1 MKTVKYTNPLNALRK
16 GFTLVEVLIVA
27 IIISIL
33 ASVAV
38 STAFNARKGAAEA
51 TLSAIVTDVN
61 KAMQRAALLLSD
73 EAIPFTI
80 SSGSACTAIKE
91 AIAGLAF
98 CNTSNL
104 GSADTPY
111 TISIAKPDG
120 SGDNAVPIFT
130 ADSAKKMIDTLNQYF
145 NEDGT
150 PYTGTDREVKYE
162 LELNDSQG
170 YGSWGKYQFY
180 LNTATSN

>member
-33 ASVAV
+33 ASVAL

-61 KAMQRAALLLSD
+61 KAMQRAALLSSD
-73 EAIPFTI
+73 EAIPCTI
-80 SSGSACTAIKE
+80 TSGSACTAIKE

>member
-1 MKTVKYTNPLNALRK
+1 MKTFTTTYKKLHR

-51 TLSAIVTDVN
+51 TISAIVTDVN
-61 KAMQRAALLLSD
+61 KAMQRAALLPSD
-73 EAIPFTI
+73 ESIPCTI
-80 SSGSACTAIKE
+80 SSTSACTAIKE

-98 CNTSNL
+98 CSTSEL
-104 GSADTPY
+104 GDADTPY
-111 TISIAKPDG
+111 TITIAKPSD

-145 NEDGT
+145 QSDGT
-150 PYTGTDREVKYE
+150 PYTGTDREIKYE
-162 LELNDSQG
+162 LEMNDSQG

-180 LNTATSN
+180 LNNTSTD